1 MRVGTHGIHAP
12 HGRRSHVARGVA
24 RASLTTQAVPPR
36 NAAARLASAPRRV
49 VRVPSFLGYN
59 RRMRILLSNDDGY
72 LAPGLAALH
81 EALKPLADVTVMAP
95 EQNCSGAS
103 NSLTLWRPLSV
114 LRSANGFY
122 YVNGTP
128 TDSVHIALTGMLD
141 HTPDLVVSG
150 INNGQNMGEDTLY
163 SGTVAAATEGIMFNV
178 PAIAFSLVDKDWAY
192 LESAARV
199 AAEIVKHYLDAP
211 LPGHPLLNVNIP
223 NLPYEQLREWRVT
236 RLGKRHPSQPVIR
249 QTNPRGEPIYWI
261 GPSGSARD
269 ASEGTDFHAVAQGYV
284 SITPLQ
290 LDLTHTAMLPATRD
304 WVRAGSG
311 AS

>member
-1 MRVGTHGIHAP
+1 
-12 HGRRSHVARGVA
+12 
-24 RASLTTQAVPPR
+24 
-36 NAAARLASAPRRV
+36 
-49 VRVPSFLGYN
+49 
-59 RRMRILLSNDDGY
+59 MRILLSNDDGY
-72 LAPGLAALH
+72 LAPGLAALY

-163 SGTVAAATEGIMFNV
+163 SGTVAAATEGVMFNV
-178 PAIAFSLVDKDWAY
+178 PAIAFSLVDKDWAH

-223 NLPYEQLREWRVT
+223 NLPYEALREWRVT

-290 LDLTHTAMLPATRD
+290 LDLTHTEMLSATRD
-304 WVRAGSG
+304 WAHTGSS